1 MWLRVAKRDAGK
13 GASGLPG
20 PGKGQARQRQSQRRG
35 REGGGGCQ
43 PTCWGGGEQQGNNEA
58 FW

>member
-1 MWLRVAKRDAGK
+1 MWLRVVKRDAGK

-20 PGKGQARQRQSQRRG
+20 PGKGQARQGRG

-43 PTCWGGGEQQGNNEA
+43 PTCWGGVGTTGKQ
-58 FW
+58 